1 MANITK
7 EQRETLALIDAIMAM
22 FEQRDNATEL
32 KITASLNPF
41 EFLFKIIEKYA
52 SYEDLL
58 KWLVDFLT
66 VSLPVVELSVKG
78 VILSNLKG
86 LIDCNNDPRIP
97 NMLRKPLYNKNF
109 EDYGFLFN
117 LRNFDYTR
125 MLEISPI
132 TLNGSNFYF
141 GTRKYYYIDTDN
153 KELVGKKFYFFDK
166 VLNACLENG
175 ISVLNIKTD
184 SEISNINELARAKD
198 MNAFLWYVSHRGVIT
213 NKHTLDYPINQY
225 EVKYTIK
232 GDDGDDVEIVK
243 TPLRNCGSKN
253 FLSKVDGEIKLTT
266 NFKAPPFL
274 NGESLTTNNSN
285 LYSLCISSFT
295 ENQVEQKVD
304 LPYYGEG
311 NEDYLMKDLLVTAK
325 APRDCKFTI
334 VPYSDDNESVNW
346 YVNSKSYYDFLK
358 PENEREPR
366 DLTKEYA
373 ICNFKYLNGGLK
385 FSILPKP
392 FVHIPTEDEPIW
404 RIKRILFNE
413 NGEEDSKGKY
423 SCLLDEPNQQPEDD
437 LYNTEYLKYSC
448 KGGFTLKINK
458 KDGSYQLIGNGDL
471 STVLYECYPKL
482 TVYEFNYDYLMSQ
495 QLFDPTVV
503 ASRLMTSL
511 ITMKYN
517 NSIGLTFDGISKTE
531 TAYQMRISEIVKNI
545 VESTAYEVSD
555 CFYTFSNDR
564 YNEMLNDAELKRSQQ
579 YPFNDNGLSTST
591 PNASDFSEILNE
603 YRDNASLQENVDVF
617 TRAFNKVTSD
627 ITKEVLPTDKYKIN
641 FNIITEALKTLTS
654 ILVESL
660 ITPKVILL
668 FEINR
673 RMMGNEGEIV
683 DIEDLLKSLNGLIV
697 AIVKE
702 LRDLIL
708 QELIN
713 FVMKFLLEL
722 LSVIKD
728 EIIKEQLEY
737 YRKLMKLLWEACA
750 FKASH
755 RKNLDSELD
764 HVDYADIDEIEKPL
778 EDNC

>member
-7 EQRETLALIDAIMAM
+7 EQRDTLALIDAIMAM
-22 FEQRDNATEL
+22 FEQRDNMTDL
-32 KITASLNPF
+32 NVSLSLNPF
-41 EFLFKIIEKYA
+41 DFLFRIIEKYA

-66 VSLPVVELSVKG
+66 VSVPVIELSVKG

-86 LIDCNNDPRIP
+86 LIDCNLDPRIP
-97 NMLRKPLYNKNF
+97 NIFRKPLYDKNF
-109 EDYGFLFN
+109 EDYGMLFN

-125 MLEISPI
+125 MLEISPM
-132 TLNGSNFYF
+132 TLNGSKFYF
-141 GTRKYYYIDTDN
+141 GTRKYYFIDTNN
-153 KELVGKKFYFFDK
+153 KEVNGEKFYFYDK
-166 VLNACLENG
+166 AVNACRENG
-175 ISVLNIKTD
+175 ISVFNIIKD
-184 SEISNINELARAKD
+184 SEITNVNELARAKD
-198 MNAFLWYVSHRGVIT
+198 MNAFLWYVSHRGVM
-213 NKHTLDYPINQY
+213 NKTHYLDYPINNY
-225 EVKYTIK
+225 SFKYTVN
-232 GDDGDDVEIVK
+232 GDDGKDVEITK
-243 TPLRNCGSKN
+243 TPLQNCGRN
-253 FLSKVDGEIKLTT
+253 DFLGKVDGEIKLTT
-266 NFKAPPFL
+266 NCKVPPFM
-274 NGESLTTNNSN
+274 NGDSLTTKNSN
-285 LYSLCISSFT
+285 IYSLCISSFT
-295 ENQVEQKVD
+295 ENQVEQKVE

-311 NEDYLMKDLLVTAK
+311 DEDYLMQEVLVTAK

-334 VPYSDDNESVNW
+334 VPYSDDNESFNW
-346 YVNSKSYYDFLK
+346 YVNSKSFYDFLK

-373 ICNFKYLNGGLK
+373 ICNFKYINGGLK

-392 FVHIPTEDEPIW
+392 FVHIPTEEEPIW
-404 RIKRILFNE
+404 RIKKILFDSD
-413 NGEEDSKGKY
+413 GKPDSKGKY
-423 SCLLDEPNQQPEDD
+423 SCLLDTPNPQPSLE
-437 LYNTEYLKYSC
+437 YSC
-448 KGGFTLKINK
+448 KGGFILKINK
-458 KDGSYQLIGNGDL
+458 ENGSYELIGDGDL

-495 QLFDPTVV
+495 QLFEPTVI
-503 ASRLMTSL
+503 ASRLMSSL
-511 ITMKYN
+511 IAMRYN
-517 NSIGLTFDGISKTE
+517 GSVGLTIDGISKSE
-531 TAYQMRISEIVKNI
+531 TAYQMRISEIVKKI

-579 YPFNDNGLSTST
+579 YPFNDNGLSSSS
-591 PNASDFSEILNE
+591 PNADDFSTILNE
-603 YRDNASLQENVDVF
+603 FRDDASLQENVDVF
-617 TRAFNKVTSD
+617 TRAFNQVTAS
-627 ITKEVLPTDKYKIN
+627 ITEEVLPEDKYKIN
-641 FNIITEALKTLTS
+641 FDIISEALRTLTS

-673 RMMGNEGEIV
+673 RLMGNEGEII

-713 FVMKFLLEL
+713 LVMKFLGEL

-737 YRKLMKLLWEACA
+737 YRRLMKLLWEACA
-750 FKASH
+750 LKASH
-755 RKNLDSELD
+755 RKNLESELD

>member
-274 NGESLTTNNSN
+274 NGETLTTNNSN

-423 SCLLDEPNQQPEDD
+423 SCLLVDSNPKPS
-437 LYNTEYLKYSC
+437 LEYEC
-448 KGGFTLKINK
+448 VNGFTLKINK
-458 KDGSYQLIGNGDL
+458 EDGSYQLIGNGDL

-617 TRAFNKVTSD
+617 TRAFNKVTAD

-673 RMMGNEGEIV
+673 RMIGNEGEIV